1 MAIIDLSLRSH
12 LVGRQKQSPQNL
24 KDSWRA
30 DVTVAEDAASPLG
43 RGRSIL
49 AKHRHDALDLDHKQ
63 AIVAFKIDGNSTLGI
78 EEYLI
83 IFGQG
88 NFW

>member
-1 MAIIDLSLRSH
+1 MAIIDLTRRSH
-12 LVGRQKQSPQNL
+12 RVGRQKQSPQNL
-24 KDSWRA
+24 KDSYR
-30 DVTVAEDAASPLG
+30 VGFTVAEDAASPLG

-63 AIVAFKIDGNSTLGI
+63 AIVALKIDRNSTLGV

-83 IFGQG
+83 ILGQG